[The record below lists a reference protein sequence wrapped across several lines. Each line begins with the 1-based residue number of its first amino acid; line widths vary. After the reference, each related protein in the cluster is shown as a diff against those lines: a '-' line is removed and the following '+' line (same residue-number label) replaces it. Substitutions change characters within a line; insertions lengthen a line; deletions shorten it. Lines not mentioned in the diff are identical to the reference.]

1 MTNIEEV
8 AASVI
13 EDFDL
18 VVLGSGEGSKFLAW
32 TLARQGKRVAV
43 HATWTCAEADFD

>member
-1 MTNIEEV
+1 VTSTQNV
-8 AASVI
+8 AAVTT

-32 TLARQGKRVAV
+32 TLARQGERVAF
-43 HATWTCAEADFD
+43 ATSPSRR